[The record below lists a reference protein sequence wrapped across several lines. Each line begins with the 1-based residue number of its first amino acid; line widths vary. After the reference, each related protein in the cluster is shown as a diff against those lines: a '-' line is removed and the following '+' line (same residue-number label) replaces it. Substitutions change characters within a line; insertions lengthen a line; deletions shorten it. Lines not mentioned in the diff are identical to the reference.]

1 MSYLRSLKLSGWVIK
16 EGEKSKMFRTKNKR
30 FFKLNGSMLSSH
42 HDEQSPAKWEI
53 NIWGLAVYH
62 SDKEHMIIIQHATK
76 TVRFYVETQEAF
88 NEWLLAVKRA
98 SARSVA
104 DFYETGEVIGNGSY
118 GQVLKGVDRFS
129 KEVRAIKVVKK
140 TGNQREME
148 YIRREVNILRNV
160 DHPHIIKTY
169 DIFDLGNKYY
179 FVLEYLPGGELFD
192 IIAEE
197 KHFSE
202 TNASEV
208 MSSILKGVMYL
219 HENNIV
225 HRDIK
230 PENILCKSRD
240 WPLEVKLTD
249 FGLSNII
256 MGNAQNNT
264 LQSYVGT
271 QYYLAP
277 EVHRHAHYGPSVDI
291 WSCGV
296 ILFIMLSGK
305 FPFYGRD
312 DVEFFARLSRGVTF
326 PEREWNGISEEARAV
341 VKHMLEMDPERRP
354 TAKQLLEHPWFNG
367 NATGD
372 KNIHSHLQKF
382 TSGVR
387 GKYMANDA
395 LMN

>member
-1 MSYLRSLKLSGWVIK
+1 
-16 EGEKSKMFRTKNKR
+16 MFRTKNR
-30 FFKLNGSMLSSH
+30 RWFQLVGSVLSAH
-42 HDEQSPAKWEI
+42 NDENSPPKWEI

-62 SDKEHMIIIQHATK
+62 SDKENLIVIQHAAK
-76 TVRFYVETQEAF
+76 TVKFHLETAEEYKQ
-88 NEWLLAVKRA
+88 WLIAAKRA
-98 SARSVA
+98 SARSVS

-118 GQVLKGVDRFS
+118 GQVLKGVDKFTG
-129 KEVRAIKVVKK
+129 EVRAVKVVRK

-169 DIFDLGNKYY
+169 DIFDSGNKYF

-197 KHFSE
+197 RHFSE
-202 TNASEV
+202 TSAAEV
-208 MSSILKGVMYL
+208 MKSILNGVAYL

-230 PENILCKSRD
+230 PENILCKSRN
-240 WPLEVKLTD
+240 WPLEIKLTD

-256 MGNAQNNT
+256 MGGEQNNS

-277 EVHRHAHYGPSVDI
+277 EVHRHASYNRSVDI
-291 WSCGV
+291 WSSGI

-312 DVEFFARLSRGVTF
+312 DSEFFARLSRGVTF
-326 PEREWNGISEEARAV
+326 PEKEWKDISEEARSV
-341 VKHMLEMDPERRP
+341 VRQMLEMVPERRP
-354 TAKQLLEHPWFNG
+354 TAQELLAHPWFNG
-367 NATGD
+367 TA
-372 KNIHSHLQKF
+372 KNQKDIHSQLRKF
-382 TSGVR
+382 HSSTR
-387 GKYMANDA
+387 GKYMAGNEGRP
-395 LMN
+395 